1 MQYELIKGMGISR
14 LHAVIH
20 RRRGMIA
27 QQWAVH
33 YPHMVERMIGVITNP
48 QNPIIT
54 SVNVAQNAIEAIQLD
69 PSWKDGKY
77 GEEQPIKGF
86 I

>member
-1 MQYELIKGMGISR
+1 MGISR
-14 LHAVIH
+14 LHAVIGPSA
-20 RRRGMIA
+20 GMIA

-54 SVNVAQNAIEAIQLD
+54 SVNVAQNAIEQFNSIQI
-69 PSWKDGKY
+69 GKM
-77 GEEQPIKGF
+77 ENMEKSSR
-86 I
+86 